1 MSAIEEIMQLVR
13 ILDDEG
19 FGVLAGELLAEV
31 NTSRAT
37 DADPT
42 TGEVD
47 DIFTEFDAASASRA
61 IQLEDAIRF
70 LRLRLIE
77 PARHLAEAER
87 IAGVMQQGEPIKILF
102 VDEEGDERIGTPQH
116 ETPGRQEI
124 ADKLDA
130 LFERIRNSP
139 SAPSV

>member
-1 MSAIEEIMQLVR
+1 MQLVR

-87 IAGVMQQGEPIKILF
+87 IAGVMQQGEPIKISLSMRKAMSVPAPPNTRRQVGKRLRTNWTPSSSAF
-102 VDEEGDERIGTPQH
+102 ETRLQLHRSDGT
-116 ETPGRQEI
+116 R
-124 ADKLDA
+124 
-130 LFERIRNSP
+130 S
-139 SAPSV
+139 

>member
-102 VDEEGDERIGTPQH
+102 VDEEGDERTGTPQH